1 MFLESTLNH
10 LFLLLSVIGVS
21 MLFTLINYFIFKSKG
36 PWGRIW
42 AFFLVVFFIDW
53 TIGLWF
59 FLIADQVQG
68 IPWFL
73 LIFIAFLTTL
83 LIAAASNPVRE
94 RHYRT
99 YDDNKEVIV
108 KSNPPEKV
116 LLTTNLRYWI
126 LLGFLT
132 LSVIAA
138 YLKIYF
144 P

>member
-21 MLFTLINYFIFKSKG
+21 MLFTLINYVIFKSKG

-108 KSNPPEKV
+108 KSNLPEKV